1 MIATNHILHPELTL
15 TCGALSAGVLP
26 SLGGA
31 LGYLRLGSFELLRPW
46 DGTDSVRRTA
56 CYPLVPYS
64 NRIAHGRFCAN
75 GEPQQLRRNFG
86 DHPHPLHGLGW
97 QRAWQVDAHSPHSC
111 QLSLRHQARG
121 ADAEDWPWDFV
132 AWQCITLSGDG
143 LRLRLGLTNLS
154 EQSMPV
160 GLGWHPYFERQGE
173 LQLGFSAAHVWHAGA
188 DGLPVERTALP
199 EPWDFGLP
207 QAIGAVG
214 LDNCFEGWDARAS
227 LYWPEAQVGLR
238 MEAGPGLEHLVVFTP
253 PAPADFIAV
262 EPVSHLNNAINF
274 PTPTAHG
281 LVWLAPGASI
291 ERELRLLPSGANLE
305 NPA

>member
-1 MIATNHILHPELTL
+1 MPMNHTSHPLLKL

-46 DGTDSVRRTA
+46 DGSDSVRRSA

-64 NRIAHGRFCAN
+64 NRVAHGRFCAN
-75 GEPQQLRRNFG
+75 GQVQQLRGNFG

-97 QRAWQVDAHSPHSC
+97 QRAWQVDAHSPQSC
-111 QLSLRHQARG
+111 RLSLRHHAHG

-132 AWQCITLSGDG
+132 AWQSIVLSEEG
-143 LRLRLGLTNLS
+143 LHLHLGLTNLS
-154 EQSMPV
+154 GQPMPA

-173 LQLGFSAAHVWHAGA
+173 LRLAFSATRVWQAGP
-188 DGLPVERTALP
+188 DGLPAERTAVP
-199 EPWDFGLP
+199 ETWDFRQP
-207 QAIGAVG
+207 RAAGAVG

-227 LYWPEAQVGLR
+227 LFWPDAQVGLR
-238 MEAGPGLEHLVVFTP
+238 LQAGPGLEHLVVFTP

-281 LVWLAPGASI
+281 LVWLAPGAST
-291 ERELRLLPSGANLE
+291 ERELRLLPSSANLE